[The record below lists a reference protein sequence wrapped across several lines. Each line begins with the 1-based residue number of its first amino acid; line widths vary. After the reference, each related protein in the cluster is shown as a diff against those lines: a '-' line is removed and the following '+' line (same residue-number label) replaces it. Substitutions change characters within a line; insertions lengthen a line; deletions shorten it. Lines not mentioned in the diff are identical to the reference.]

1 MTTENGNGRFG
12 KVAVVTGASRGLG
25 RNMARHVA
33 GAGMAV
39 VGTYRGSKDEADA
52 LVAEIE
58 GAGGRAAALQ
68 LDVGRSETFGD
79 FASALR
85 ETLEGDFGRSDFDVL
100 VNNAGIGINAPFAEM
115 TEEQFD
121 QLIKI
126 NLKSPFFL
134 TQRLLPMIADGGR
147 VLNVSSGLAR
157 FTNPGHSAYAATKG
171 GIEVL
176 TRYMAKELGERKI
189 RVNVIAPG
197 AIETDFGG
205 GMVRDNQQVN
215 DTIADATAL
224 GRVGLPD
231 DVGSAV
237 TAILSD
243 DFAWAN
249 GTRIE
254 VSGGQAL

>member
-1 MTTENGNGRFG
+1 MTMENGNGRIG

-39 VGTYRGSKDEADA
+39 VGTYRSGKDGADA

-58 GAGGRAAALQ
+58 EAGGRAAALQ
-68 LDVGRSETFGD
+68 LDVSRSDTFGD

-121 QLIKI
+121 QLTKI

-134 TQRLLPMIADGGR
+134 TQKLLPMIADGGR

-157 FTNPGHSAYAATKG
+157 FTNPGYSAYAATKG

-176 TRYMAKELGERKI
+176 TRYMAKELGERQI

-205 GMVRDNQQVN
+205 GVVRDNRQVN
-215 DTIADATAL
+215 DVIAGATAL
-224 GRVGLPD
+224 GRVGQPD

-237 TAILSD
+237 AAILSD

-249 GTRIE
+249 GARIE
-254 VSGGQAL
+254 ISGGQAL